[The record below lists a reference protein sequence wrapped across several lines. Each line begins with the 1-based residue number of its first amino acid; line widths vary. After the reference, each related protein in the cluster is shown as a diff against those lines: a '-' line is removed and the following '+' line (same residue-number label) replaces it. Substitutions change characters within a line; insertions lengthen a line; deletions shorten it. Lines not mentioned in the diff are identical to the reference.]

1 MCSEGGIAKP
11 HVLQLSSCLGIF
23 SKREMS
29 RQGLLSDASPVQ
41 RVLSLEKAGIYHE
54 HGNRTGLEGQTG
66 VRHCSAILIFVLLVR
81 FKVVRGI
88 VSVQGLFSSY
98 NVSGMVLMRV
108 LPLHNHV

>member
-1 MCSEGGIAKP
+1 
-11 HVLQLSSCLGIF
+11 
-23 SKREMS
+23 MS

-98 NVSGMVLMRV
+98 NVFGMVLMRV